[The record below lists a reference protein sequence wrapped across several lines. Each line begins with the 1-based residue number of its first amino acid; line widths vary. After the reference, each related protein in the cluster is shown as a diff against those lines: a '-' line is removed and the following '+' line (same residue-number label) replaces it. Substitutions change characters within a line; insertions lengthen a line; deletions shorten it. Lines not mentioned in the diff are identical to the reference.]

1 METVVESV
9 AGSSEF
15 GTLDIICSGHKN
27 QFALEDIVCAG
38 KLIERIHA
46 WYLDNIALS
55 DSARSAHQLYKHNSE
70 SLKDMIREVD
80 HGRELIDIGME
91 HDLDICIELDI
102 IPLLPVYADG
112 EIGLIWAW
120 ISVIVSYPW

>member
-1 METVVESV
+1 M
-9 AGSSEF
+9 
-15 GTLDIICSGHKN
+15 
-27 QFALEDIVCAG
+27 
-38 KLIERIHA
+38 
-46 WYLDNIALS
+46 S

-80 HGRELIDIGME
+80 HGRELVDIGME

-112 EIGLIWAW
+112 EIGSI
-120 ISVIVSYPW
+120 